1 MILNSTNWSDLTTY
15 KCVPKDMSTTRT
27 ERSLDTLEKNHKI
40 LCEKLDC
47 IQAGLKDVLD
57 AILRLTT
64 MVAAIQGDTI
74 SEVSQ
79 ETSADSV
86 VVPINNNQCAI
97 KKEDKYVTEF
107 KAQATEK
114 SNLDTKGEAV
124 LLKLQPQV
132 SVEGPKLF
140 VETNKS

>member
-1 MILNSTNWSDLTTY
+1 
-15 KCVPKDMSTTRT
+15 
-27 ERSLDTLEKNHKI
+27 
-40 LCEKLDC
+40 
-47 IQAGLKDVLD
+47 
-57 AILRLTT
+57 

-132 SVEGPKLF
+132 SVERWLKVVCGNQQKLTDVLPYLEF
-140 VETNKS
+140 DEDNFIVLEGRALE

>member
-57 AILRLTT
+57 A
-64 MVAAIQGDTI
+64 
-74 SEVSQ
+74 
-79 ETSADSV
+79 
-86 VVPINNNQCAI
+86 
-97 KKEDKYVTEF
+97 
-107 KAQATEK
+107 
-114 SNLDTKGEAV
+114 NL
-124 LLKLQPQV
+124 QY
-132 SVEGPKLF
+132 
-140 VETNKS
+140 